1 MKQQLTKTLI
11 LCLLISLSHE
21 KKKKKDDGDL
31 QCYNQY
37 CEDGDVKVECRSKGD
52 IRRCTNRKNMGL
64 KCEDK
69 TGQSVTADLVCKSDF
84 INTCECGY
92 VDDYYVN
99 KTTKE
104 NVKLKK
110 SKTVC
115 DCSMKSSAKVM
126 IAMVVSFTIA
136 LAGCGYC
143 FARWYVVK
151 KETVRLELEKRG
163 NDYESKFET
172 YGDYSNQSG
181 GQRYS
186 AATQSAGLRTGGGSG
201 GQGCRTGRSPMPSPI
216 TSHKSISPAAD
227 KRGPP
232 ATSESGKTSSSL
244 APAAAEERWRSVSP
258 HSPAVQA
265 WPVASNPAAVHL
277 RARSPNPG
285 ARARSRSPNPAAGRG
300 RPVSPRPHTAA
311 AHGRPVSPNPATGR
325 GCGRPVLNTT
335 AAPKITSI

>member
-1 MKQQLTKTLI
+1 MKHQLTKTLV

-21 KKKKKDDGDL
+21 KKKKKDDGGL
-31 QCYNQY
+31 KCYNKY
-37 CEDGDVKVECRSKGD
+37 CEDGDVKKECLGKGN
-52 IRRCTNRKNMGL
+52 IRRCTNRKNKGL
-64 KCEDK
+64 MCEDIY
-69 TGQSVTADLVCKSDF
+69 GHSVTPDVVCNSDF
-84 INTCECGY
+84 INKCECGH
-92 VDDYYVN
+92 VNEDYVN
-99 KTTKE
+99 KETKQTL
-104 NVKLKK
+104 KLEKA
-110 SKTVC
+110 VC
-115 DCSMKSSAKVM
+115 NCSMKSSAKVM

-136 LAGCGYC
+136 LCGCGYC

-201 GQGCRTGRSPMPSPI
+201 GQGCRTGRSPIPSPI
-216 TSHKSISPAAD
+216 ASPAAD
-227 KRGPP
+227 HRGLHP
-232 ATSESGKTSSSL
+232 TGESGKTSSTL

-265 WPVASNPAAVHL
+265 WPVASNPAAAHL
-277 RARSPNPG
+277 RPHSPNPG

-300 RPVSPRPHTAA
+300 RPVSPRPHQAA
-311 AHGRPVSPNPATGR
+311 GRGRPVSPNPGPGR
-325 GCGRPVLNTT
+325 GRPISPNPAAGRGRGRP
-335 AAPKITSI
+335 A